1 VGVADDRELDAARA
15 LAAEA
20 MRRFGHALHSREAD
34 VALLRRVAAQ
44 ATIGADALDA
54 APRRVRD
61 LDELRRG
68 IWSDPVD
75 DGAEMDHFSDCFV
88 SGPWNPMGI
97 GIRVHRDGDEAVA
110 SITLGPAY
118 EGAPGRSH
126 GGIVAAI
133 FDDVLGCILRF
144 VGQPAYTGELKVR
157 YQAPTPIGIPL
168 TFRARL
174 LQVDGRKIDAVATA
188 FSHEVEGGEPVA
200 LATASARF
208 IAIDSYV
215 T

>member
-1 VGVADDRELDAARA
+1 MAEDSTLDDARSR
-15 LAAEA
+15 AAEA

-34 VALLRRVAAQ
+34 VELLERVATSAS
-44 ATIGADALDA
+44 AAADALDA

-61 LDELRRG
+61 LEDLRRG
-68 IWSDPVD
+68 IWGDPVA
-75 DGAEMDHFSDCFV
+75 DGEDMDHFRDCFV

-97 GIRVHRDGDEAVA
+97 GISVRREGDEAVA
-110 SITLGPAY
+110 SVTLGPAY

-144 VGQPAYTGELKVR
+144 VGKPAYTGELKVR
-157 YQAPTPIGIPL
+157 YQAPTPIGVPL

-174 LQVDGRKIDAVATA
+174 EQVEGRKIDAVCTAYCHPIDGSDQVQVATA
-188 FSHEVEGGEPVA
+188 
-200 LATASARF
+200 TARF
-208 IAIDSYV
+208 IAIDSYLA
-215 T
+215 